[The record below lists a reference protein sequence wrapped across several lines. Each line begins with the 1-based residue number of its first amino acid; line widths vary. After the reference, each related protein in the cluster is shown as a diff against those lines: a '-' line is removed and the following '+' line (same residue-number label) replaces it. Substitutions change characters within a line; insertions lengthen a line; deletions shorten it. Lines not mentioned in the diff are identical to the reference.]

1 MVNAEAPGPQPTW
14 ERAFPQV
21 ALDSLLE
28 AVGRLLAD
36 RGYAVE
42 STAESVRA
50 VQETV
55 LDARRRRIGKIIVG
69 GMVALTLF
77 TLGLIVSLVE
87 SRTILEWLLTIIVIF
102 GGYGLMQLREPP
114 KLVRHVV
121 EVHLADDAGQATLGI
136 REGVGRVELGQ
147 VIEWLP
153 QETPEIDEEQ
163 MDALARQV
171 AGGGPAQHGGGEIE
185 GAAR

>member
-1 MVNAEAPGPQPTW
+1 MVNAEAPGPQRTW
-14 ERAFPQV
+14 VRAFPQV
-21 ALDSLLE
+21 ALAGLLV
-28 AVGRLLAD
+28 AVGRLLVD
-36 RGYAVE
+36 RGYVVE
-42 STAESVRA
+42 STPESVRA
-50 VQETV
+50 VQEMV
-55 LDARRRRIGKIIVG
+55 LDARRRKMGKLIVG
-69 GMVALTLF
+69 SMVALTLF

-87 SRTILEWLLTIIVIF
+87 DRTLLEWLLTIIVVF

-114 KLVRHVV
+114 KVVRHVV
-121 EVHLADDAGQATLGI
+121 EVHLAEDAGQATLGV
-136 REGVGRVELGQ
+136 REGVGRVELDQ

-171 AGGGPAQHGGGEIE
+171 AGGEPPPHAGGETE

>member
-1 MVNAEAPGPQPTW
+1 MVNAEAPGPQRTW

-21 ALDSLLE
+21 TLANLLA
-28 AVGRLLAD
+28 AVGRLLVD
-36 RGYAVE
+36 RGYVVE
-42 STAESVRA
+42 STAEGMRA

-55 LDARRRRIGKIIVG
+55 LDARRRKMGKIIVG
-69 GMVALTLF
+69 SMAGLTLF

-87 SRTILEWLLTIIVIF
+87 DRTVLEWLLTIIVVL

-121 EVHLADDAGQATLGI
+121 EVHGSDDGGQATLGV
-136 REGVGRVELGQ
+136 REGVGRVELDQ

-153 QETPEIDEEQ
+153 QGTPEIDEEQ
-163 MDALARQV
+163 MDALAGQV
-171 AGGGPAQHGGGEIE
+171 AGGGPTLHAAGESE
-185 GAAR
+185 ETAR